1 MPQPARTAKAVR
13 NAKNVTPIQ
22 PEQPLPPQSS
32 PQSPTQST
40 APQSEV
46 SRIQDQLRRA
56 IEGDAWHGPAVLELL
71 QQVPVDLAPAKPLDQ
86 AHSIWEIVLHII
98 AEQNAVVRRLQGAAF
113 HLNQKEDW
121 PEVSD
126 FGEPAWQ
133 DARRA
138 LEQSFDQLDQSI
150 GRLSDSQLNH
160 AVPGEKYNVY
170 FMLHGIIQHN
180 LYHAGQIALLKKSSR

>member
-1 MPQPARTAKAVR
+1 MS
-13 NAKNVTPIQ
+13 
-22 PEQPLPPQSS
+22 QSS
-32 PQSPTQST
+32 DVARLAEQLKSCFSGSP
-40 APQSEV
+40 
-46 SRIQDQLRRA
+46 
-56 IEGDAWHGPAVLELL
+56 WHGSSLMELL
-71 QQVPVDLAPAKPLDQ
+71 LQTPVDLAPAKPLEH

-98 AEQNAVVRRLQGAAF
+98 AEQDAVVRRLQGAAF

-133 DARRA
+133 DAIRA
-138 LEQSFDQLDQSI
+138 LEQSFDQLDQAI